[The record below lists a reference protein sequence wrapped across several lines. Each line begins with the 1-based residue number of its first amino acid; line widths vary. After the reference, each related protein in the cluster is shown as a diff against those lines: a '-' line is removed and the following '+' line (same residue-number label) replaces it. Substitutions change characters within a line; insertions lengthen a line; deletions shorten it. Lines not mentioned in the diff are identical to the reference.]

1 MTFKRKG
8 RLIELSTGYKHVDG
22 AMVKLPGQR
31 QGRIMTPYACARPS
45 SGSFFTEFSHMMS
58 NRELWQNALVQIELG
73 TSEAS
78 FRTWFRNTDI
88 VSRDGNTVQIAVP
101 SKIVKEWLMDKH
113 HKLILGTLRS
123 LDNTVRSVEYVVHRS
138 AGEPRRPEKVQSQQQ
153 NASLDL
159 GQLYI
164 DKRDNLNPRYT
175 FDTFVVGPFNQ
186 LAHAAAK
193 AVIERPGLAYN
204 PFFVYGSTGHGKTHL
219 IQAIGNHFKKTHTNK
234 KVFYV
239 SSERFA
245 VDFINAVS
253 RGRANEFKDQYRQ
266 YDVLIMDDIQFMAEK
281 ERTQEE
287 LFHLFN
293 AMHDNNKQIIFS
305 SDKHPVLL
313 PGFEDRVRGRLS
325 AGVIMEIPEPDV
337 ESRTAIIRAK
347 VEQLGFSLADDIV
360 VHIAETIRG
369 NIRELE
375 GILNMIVCKS
385 QLKGKAISL
394 PDVRALIKHN
404 VRPNKGVSVEEVVR
418 RIAQYYEV
426 AEKSIYE
433 KTRKKEVVK
442 PRQIIM
448 YVLREEFSVS
458 YPSIGEKLGG
468 RDHTTVIHSCEKIK
482 EEIKRNNSLE
492 QELEHIRSLV
502 HA

>member
-1 MTFKRKG
+1 
-8 RLIELSTGYKHVDG
+8 
-22 AMVKLPGQR
+22 
-31 QGRIMTPYACARPS
+31 
-45 SGSFFTEFSHMMS
+45 MMS

-88 VSRDGNTVQIAVP
+88 VNRDSSVIQVAVP

-113 HKLILGTLRS
+113 HKLILGTLRA
-123 LDNTVRSVEYVVHRS
+123 LDNTIRSVDYVVHRS
-138 AGEPRRPEKVQSQQQ
+138 VVVGGERRPEKHQSVQE
-153 NASLDL
+153 NAALDL
-159 GQLYI
+159 GTLYI

-175 FDTFVVGPFNQ
+175 FETFIVGPFNQ

-193 AVIERPGLAYN
+193 AVVERPGLAYN

-219 IQAIGNHFKKTHTNK
+219 IQAIGNHFKKNHGNK

-266 YDVLIMDDIQFMAEK
+266 YDVLIMDDVQFMAEK

-305 SDKHPVLL
+305 SDKHPMLL
-313 PGFEDRVRGRLS
+313 PGFEERVRGRLS
-325 AGVIMEIPEPDV
+325 GGIIMEIPEPDV
-337 ESRTAIIRAK
+337 ESRAAIIRAK

-360 VHIAETIRG
+360 AYIAENVRG

-385 QLKGKAISL
+385 QLKGKTISL
-394 PDVRALIKHN
+394 PDVRTLIKHN
-404 VRPNKGVSVEEVVR
+404 IRPNKGVSVEEVVR
-418 RIAQYYEV
+418 RIAQYYEI

-448 YVLREEFSVS
+448 YILREEFNVS

-482 EEIKRNNSLE
+482 EEVKRNNTLE

-502 HA
+502 HV